1 MNNDFEDDL
10 TPFEALLVLLMYAS
24 SAGVAVAALVGLCG
38 WLFP

>member
-10 TPFEALLVLLMYAS
+10 TPVEALLVVLMYAS